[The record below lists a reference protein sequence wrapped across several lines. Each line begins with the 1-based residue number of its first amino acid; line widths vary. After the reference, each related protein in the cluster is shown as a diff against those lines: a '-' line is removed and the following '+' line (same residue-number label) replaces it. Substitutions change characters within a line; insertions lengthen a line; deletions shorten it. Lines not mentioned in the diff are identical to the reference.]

1 MVVAFVDAGRRA
13 SRAMRRR
20 DAEETDGASRAR
32 RDALDAASS
41 LRARV
46 SGSELCAAAASAL
59 DRCETTARDRR
70 ASVDAV
76 VEACADV
83 VLDFGRHRVV
93 AAACLRRAM
102 VATTVKICEKCA
114 RGDRDAETTTR
125 ALGDVCELLPHCA
138 SACEEFLCSS
148 AVVDPVRRMVARSA
162 TMEAEEA
169 SACARALETLWRRCP
184 STRRSFDWSSSI
196 AWLRSE
202 SDEVRYNACALVGL
216 AMGLTTRAVWE
227 MRAAT
232 TRDARVRD
240 VSHRRVRVLDRGL
253 LVLVLLVDSIVQ
265 RCASSERGGETREIS
280 GEIERLGASRDG

>member
-1 MVVAFVDAGRRA
+1 MSARVAHCRMTLETMVVAFVDAGRRA

-46 SGSELCAAAASAL
+46 AGSELCAAAASAL

-125 ALGDVCELLPHCA
+125 ARSGTCA
-138 SACEEFLCSS
+138 NCFRTARRRAKSFC
-148 AVVDPVRRMVARSA
+148 VRRRWSIRCDGWWRGARPWRRRRRRR
-162 TMEAEEA
+162 
-169 SACARALETLWRRCP
+169 ARARWRRCGEGVV
-184 STRRSFDWSSSI
+184 D
-196 AWLRSE
+196 
-202 SDEVRYNACALVGL
+202 
-216 AMGLTTRAVWE
+216 
-227 MRAAT
+227 AAE
-232 TRDARVRD
+232 
-240 VSHRRVRVLDRGL
+240 L
-253 LVLVLLVDSIVQ
+253 
-265 RCASSERGGETREIS
+265 
-280 GEIERLGASRDG
+280 